1 MMCLW
6 RYFGNLF
13 YFHCSLRIIILLYTA
28 SNADIRH
35 FTSTCHITQ
44 YKILKKCY
52 NQIIY
57 STIQQFLLEF
67 FSIEKYSFLPF
78 SCVDFIISFFDI
90 AVHVKIIKEYASIF
104 IINLS
109 QYLISKHKFN
119 ANLMQITYHFVARF
133 IFLYW
138 INWITGNSLRYLF
151 LSTKTW
157 CWMSFIVSWI

>member
-67 FSIEKYSFLPF
+67 FFHWKVLILA
-78 SCVDFIISFFDI
+78 IFDI